1 MTSPFTDDATRRFF
15 ESHRFFGLEPDQVR
29 IFFFFFFY
37 FLFFFIL
44 LVLFCSSERSKK
56 KEGEGIGLSA
66 HIEGYASCRSPS
78 FSKAPYL
85 VFQKMVD

>member
-29 IFFFFFFY
+29 IFFI
-37 FLFFFIL
+37 FFIL

>member
-29 IFFFFFFY
+29 IFFFFFL
-37 FLFFFIL
+37 LF
-44 LVLFCSSERSKK
+44 LFCSSERSKK

>member
-29 IFFFFFFY
+29 FFFF
-37 FLFFFIL
+37 L

-66 HIEGYASCRSPS
+66 HIEGYAS
-78 FSKAPYL
+78 
-85 VFQKMVD
+85 

>member
-29 IFFFFFFY
+29 IFFFFF
-37 FLFFFIL
+37 L